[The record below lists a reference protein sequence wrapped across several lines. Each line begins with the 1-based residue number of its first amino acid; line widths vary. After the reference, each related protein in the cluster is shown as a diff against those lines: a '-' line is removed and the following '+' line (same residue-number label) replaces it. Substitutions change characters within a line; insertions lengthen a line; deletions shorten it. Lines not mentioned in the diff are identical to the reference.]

1 MTGTLG
7 ANGPAHPSSLGF
19 DEKWFNF
26 GDGHYRLPL
35 PRTTNF

>member
-7 ANGPAHPSSLGF
+7 ANGPAHPSGPGF

-26 GDGHYRLPL
+26 GSGH
-35 PRTTNF
+35 

>member
-7 ANGPAHPSSLGF
+7 ANGPAHPSGPGS

-26 GDGHYRLPL
+26 GSGHYRLPL
-35 PRTTNF
+35 PRTTNL